1 MPVYTLLRHASNC
14 QILVWITEYVD
25 YWNEKGFAIFQT
37 IILPVFIWKLISDI
51 NLVIYVRKRRLIWVI
66 SYFSTSSLFLGVTY
80 LIRVEYNDEKV
91 SWTQLFYLWVRLIPS
106 LSSTAAFSSYFFSK
120 SADIGVGNSGHQGEI
135 NEKDSDLPFG
145 KWRFL
150 VAVSTATGVHA
161 FVISEI
167 VTVCITETILAACL
181 ETKLGQNVGPHS
193 LQKRFRDQVVTMW
206 LKVGVRS
213 SDKKETKNKTCLFQS
228 SSK

>member
-1 MPVYTLLRHASNC
+1 M
-14 QILVWITEYVD
+14 
-25 YWNEKGFAIFQT
+25 
-37 IILPVFIWKLISDI
+37 ISDI
-51 NLVIYVRKRRLIWVI
+51 NLVIYVRKRRLILVI
-66 SYFSTSSLFLGVTY
+66 SCFSTSSLFLGVTY

-150 VAVSTATGVHA
+150 LAVSTATGVHA

-206 LKVGVRS
+206 LEIGVRS